1 MPDILPPQLVG
12 VQQRP
17 LYVKVRTTAT
27 VVASIWMVLAIT
39 GFGFFSGGTTSLALS
54 LVLLY
59 GTGVALIVVICAVYR
74 LVNRSAVKRAEV
86 APEDTKAIVFVDTAR
101 SATEE
106 LLAAL
111 RPAAAT
117 GRPQYAPASPRTV
130 RPAVSSETA
139 AAVAASAPAAKQSA
153 AGQAKT
159 TAKASPKSAL
169 SKAVPNKSGKSA
181 AVKSAKAAKAAKAA
195 PGKSAPAKSVKGAP
209 AKAVAAKSAPAKG
222 AKSPAKIPPAKASQA
237 KGRPGNNNGTKS
249 APAKRTGSSAERS
262 PGKKQSSAAKD
273 SGPGSGGPAVSA
285 QHAVRSVSAKNA
297 RPVLVLASSNS
308 VPQPSR
314 QHIPESSKRAS

>member
-17 LYVKVRTTAT
+17 LYVKVRTIVT
-27 VVASIWMVLAIT
+27 VAASIWMVLAIT

-59 GTGVALIVVICAVYR
+59 GTGAALIVVISAVYR
-74 LVNRSAVKRAEV
+74 LVNRSAVKRAEA

-139 AAVAASAPAAKQSA
+139 AAVAASAPAAKQPV

-159 TAKASPKSAL
+159 TAKAPPKSAL
-169 SKAVPNKSGKSA
+169 NKAVPNKSGKSA
-181 AVKSAKAAKAAKAA
+181 AAKSAKAAKAAPA
-195 PGKSAPAKSVKGAP
+195 KSAPAKSAKGAP

-222 AKSPAKIPPAKASQA
+222 SKSPAKIPPAKASQA

-273 SGPGSGGPAVSA
+273 SGPGPAGTVVSA
-285 QHAVRSVSAKNA
+285 QHTVRGVSAKSP

-308 VPQPSR
+308 APQPSR
-314 QHIPESSKRAS
+314 QHIPDSRKRAS

>member
-17 LYVKVRTTAT
+17 LYVKVRTIVT
-27 VVASIWMVLAIT
+27 VAASIWMVLAIT

-59 GTGVALIVVICAVYR
+59 GTGAALIVVISAVYR
-74 LVNRSAVKRAEV
+74 LVNRSAVKRAEA

-130 RPAVSSETA
+130 RPAVASETA
-139 AAVAASAPAAKQSA
+139 AAVAASAPAAKQPA
-153 AGQAKT
+153 AGQAKA

-169 SKAVPNKSGKSA
+169 NKAVPNKSGSKSA
-181 AVKSAKAAKAAKAA
+181 AAKSAKAAPA
-195 PGKSAPAKSVKGAP
+195 KSAPAKSAKGSP
-209 AKAVAAKSAPAKG
+209 AKAAPAKSAPAKG
-222 AKSPAKIPPAKASQA
+222 SKSPAKIPPAKASQA

-262 PGKKQSSAAKD
+262 PGKKQPSAAKD
-273 SGPGSGGPAVSA
+273 SGPGPGGTAVSA
-285 QHAVRSVSAKNA
+285 QHTVRSVSAKNA

>member
-17 LYVKVRTTAT
+17 LYVKVRTIVT
-27 VVASIWMVLAIT
+27 VAASIWMVLAIT

-59 GTGVALIVVICAVYR
+59 GTGAALIVVISAVYR
-74 LVNRSAVKRAEV
+74 LVNRSAVKRAEA
-86 APEDTKAIVFVDTAR
+86 APQDTKAIVFVGTAR

-130 RPAVSSETA
+130 RPAAASETA
-139 AAVAASAPAAKQSA
+139 AAVAASAPAAKQPA
-153 AGQAKT
+153 AGQAKP

-169 SKAVPNKSGKSA
+169 NKAVPNKSGSKSA
-181 AVKSAKAAKAAKAA
+181 AAKSAKAAPAK
-195 PGKSAPAKSVKGAP
+195 PAPAKSAKGAP
-209 AKAVAAKSAPAKG
+209 AKAAPSKSAPAKG
-222 AKSPAKIPPAKASQA
+222 SKSPAKIPPAKASQA
-237 KGRPGNNNGTKS
+237 KGRPGNNNGSKS

-273 SGPGSGGPAVSA
+273 PAPGPGGTAVSA
-285 QHAVRSVSAKNA
+285 QHTVRSVSAKSA
-297 RPVLVLASSNS
+297 RPALVLASSNS

-314 QHIPESSKRAS
+314 QHIPDSRKRAS